1 MMGVER
7 IPVDLIGL
15 LWEWFFMADMYKNQL
30 QELAQ
35 RSCFNLPSYAC
46 IREGPDHAPR
56 FKASVNFN
64 GEIFDSPSYCTT
76 LRQAE
81 HAAAEVALNVLSTR
95 GPARS
100 LTARV
105 LVSSS
110 GNHSSNVIAFWLLFL
125 NGCRNISILII
136 SSLVF
141 LILFPLL

>member
-1 MMGVER
+1 MGVER

-110 GNHSSNVIAFWLLFL
+110 GNHSSNVIAFSLLFL